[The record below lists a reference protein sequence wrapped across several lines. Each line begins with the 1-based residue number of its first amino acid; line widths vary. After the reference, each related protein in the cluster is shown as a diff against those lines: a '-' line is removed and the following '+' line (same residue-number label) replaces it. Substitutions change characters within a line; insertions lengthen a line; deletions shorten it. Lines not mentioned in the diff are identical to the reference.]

1 MARLVIF
8 LTSAPGAGK
17 THRLLEEA
25 RRLRSGG
32 VDAMIGVADLKGRA
46 DLEAIAAQIPRI
58 EPREGRFDFRATLI
72 RQPDVVLLDELQ
84 RRNPF
89 GSAHNTRWR
98 EALALRENGIGVIG
112 AFNIAH
118 LEPAAPVFESIT
130 GTKSNELI
138 PLSFLQSADEVI
150 ALDVSPRLLQMRLR
164 SGKIAQAGDIDVA
177 LENTFSEENLE
188 RLRQLLLR
196 TIDNLTM
203 PAVSAER
210 LSTAAALLLDD
221 VDPAPFL
228 RRTSALSSALDLAL
242 EIIAPPAA
250 DFDQLSR
257 IARDLDAEILKQNVD
272 PAKIDMTQVR
282 ASLISIPAGP
292 LATKLASRRMDRDFF
307 IAGRGQTYIGDMP
320 LVSHPYGMT
329 AGDRM
334 RVGYGKLAVYL
345 GAAAGSGKTH
355 AMLDRAQQLK
365 DEGVDVVAGVVE
377 THGRTE
383 IEAMVRGLELL
394 PRKEVTAD
402 GKSYAELD
410 REALLARKPQVVLI
424 DELAHTNAPGSAAA
438 KRYEDVLAALRAG
451 IDVITTLNVWHLEAL
466 SDAVFRLTGRAVR
479 DTLPDGILALADEV
493 ILIDVSPETLR
504 ERLRGGHIYPKEKI
518 ESALSTFF
526 RSENLLAL
534 RELALREALRARN
547 RQKLPAPFER
557 LLLSVASR
565 PQDVALIERCSRIA
579 ARLEVEFAVAFVTEP
594 NSKSVRLEAELKAA
608 ARNANATW
616 IRRTGADIAAEVLRT
631 AREVPETTIAVA
643 GTLRT
648 PAFMQR
654 KTFARRLLD
663 VGALELLILAP
674 RAGELELRSELE
686 PDA

>member
-25 RRLRSGG
+25 RRLRTGG
-32 VDAMIGVADLKGRA
+32 VDAVIGVADLKGRA
-46 DLEAIAAQIPRI
+46 DLQAIAADIPRV
-58 EPREGRFDFRATLI
+58 EPSDGRFDFRATLV
-72 RQPDVVLLDELQ
+72 RQPDVVVLDELQ
-84 RRNPF
+84 RRNPL
-89 GSAHNTRWR
+89 GSEHTTRWR

-118 LEPAAPVFESIT
+118 LEPAAAVFESIS
-130 GTKSNELI
+130 GQSSEERI

-164 SGKIAQAGDIDVA
+164 SGKIAQAGNIDDA

-210 LSTAAALLLDD
+210 VSTAAALLLGD

-242 EIIAPPAA
+242 EIIAPPNAN
-250 DFDQLSR
+250 FDSLSR
-257 IARDLDAEILKQNVD
+257 IARDLDAEILKQVGD
-272 PAKIDMTQVR
+272 PAKVDMASVR
-282 ASLISIPAGP
+282 ASLISIPHGV
-292 LATKLASRRMDRDFF
+292 LATKLASRRLDRDFF
-307 IAGRGQTYIGDMP
+307 ILGRGQTFIGGAP

-365 DEGVDVVAGVVE
+365 DEGVDVVAAVVE
-377 THGRTE
+377 THGRGE
-383 IEAMVRGLELL
+383 IEAMLQGLELL
-394 PRKEVTAD
+394 PRRETIVD
-402 GKSYAELD
+402 GITYAEMD

-424 DELAHTNAPGSAAA
+424 DELAHTNAPGSASA

-466 SDAVFRLTGRAVR
+466 SDAVYRLTGRAVR

-493 ILIDVSPETLR
+493 ILIDVSPGTLQG
-504 ERLRGGHIYPKEKI
+504 RLRDGHIYPKEKI
-518 ESALSTFF
+518 QTALSTFF
-526 RSENLLAL
+526 RAENLLAL

-594 NSKSVRLEAELKAA
+594 GSKTARLEPQLQAA
-608 ARNANATW
+608 ARNANAVW
-616 IRRTGADIAAEVLRT
+616 IRRTDSDIPSAVLRL

-648 PAFMQR
+648 PTFMQR

-674 RAGELELRSELE
+674 RAGELESRADLE

>member
-32 VDAMIGVADLKGRA
+32 VKAVIGVADLKERS
-46 DLEAIAAQIPRI
+46 DLHTIASGIPRI
-58 EPREGRFDFRATLI
+58 ETATGEFDFRTTLI
-72 RQPDVVLLDELQ
+72 AQPDVVVLDELQ
-84 RRNPF
+84 RRNPL

-118 LEPAAPVFESIT
+118 LDSAAPATESIT
-130 GTKSNELI
+130 GKKSTDLI

-164 SGKIAQAGDIDVA
+164 SGKIAQVGDIEDA
-177 LENTFSEENLE
+177 LESTFSEENLE
-188 RLRQLLLR
+188 RLRQLMLR

-203 PAVSAER
+203 PAVSAEQV
-210 LSTAAALLLDD
+210 SSAAALLLDD
-221 VDPAPFL
+221 VELAPFL

-242 EIIAPPAA
+242 EIIAPPNA
-250 DFDQLSR
+250 DFDLLAR
-257 IARDLDAEILKQNVD
+257 IARDLDAEILEQTTD
-272 PAKIDMTQVR
+272 PAKIDMASVR

-292 LATKLASRRMDRDFF
+292 LATKLASRRFDRDFF
-307 IAGRGQTYIGDMP
+307 IVGRGQTFIGGTP
-320 LVSHPYGMT
+320 LVSHPYGLT

-365 DEGVDVVAGVVE
+365 DEGVDVVAAVVE
-377 THGRTE
+377 SHGRTE
-383 IEAMVRGLELL
+383 IAAMLEGLEIL
-394 PRKEVTAD
+394 PRRECTVD
-402 GKSYAELD
+402 GRIYAELD
-410 REALLARKPQVVLI
+410 REALLARKPQVALI
-424 DELAHTNAPGSAAA
+424 DELAHTNAPGCIST

-493 ILIDVSPETLR
+493 ILIDVTPGTLQD
-504 ERLRGGHIYPKEKI
+504 RLRSGHIYPKEKI
-518 ESALSTFF
+518 QGALDTFF
-526 RSENLLAL
+526 RTENLLAL

-547 RQKLPAPFER
+547 RQKLCAPFER

-565 PQDVALIERCSRIA
+565 PQDVALIERCSRVA

-594 NSKSVRLEAELKAA
+594 NSKDKQLEPELRAA
-608 ARNANATW
+608 ARNANAGW
-616 IRRTGADIAAEVLRT
+616 IRETNPDLPATVLRI
-631 AREVPETTIAVA
+631 AREVAETTIAVA

-663 VGALELLILAP
+663 AGALELLILAP
-674 RAGELELRSELE
+674 RPGELELHSELE
-686 PDA
+686 PDM